1 MQEVS
6 VIIPNYNGMACLEG
20 VLSSLEQQA
29 FQNFETILV
38 DNGSSDGSVAFV
50 MGNFPWVH
58 IVELPDNFGFSRAV
72 NEGIYASRTP
82 YVLLLNNDTEVD
94 KNFVGEMLAAI
105 KRHKKAFSCSARM
118 ICYHDRNK
126 LDDAGNYYSALGWA
140 YVRGKGKDIHSFEK
154 EGRIF
159 ASCAGAAIYRK
170 KVFEKIGYFDEEHFA
185 YLEDIDVGYRARI
198 FGYENWYVPAALVY
212 HVGSGTS
219 GSRYNQFKT
228 RYSSRNNIYLIYKNM
243 PVLQII
249 LNLPFL
255 VPGFGMKILFFSQ
268 KGMGRE
274 YVAGIKNGF
283 QISHRNKKVKFH
295 MRNLGRYARIQ
306 LELWWN
312 IIYRFMV

>member
-1 MQEVS
+1 MEVS
-6 VIIPNYNGMACLEG
+6 VVIPNFNGIAFLDSVLASLEG
-20 VLSSLEQQA
+20 QTLS
-29 FQNFETILV
+29 NFEVILV
-38 DNGSSDGSVAFV
+38 DNGSTDGSCSFV
-50 MGNFPWVH
+50 TANYPWVH
-58 IVELPDNFGFSRAV
+58 LIELSENFGFCGAV
-72 NEGIYASRTP
+72 NAGIRAAKAP
-82 YVLLLNNDTEVD
+82 YVLLLNNDTEVKED
-94 KNFVGEMLAAI
+94 FVEEMLAAI
-105 KRHKKAFSCSARM
+105 RRHKNAFSCGARM
-118 ICYHDRNK
+118 VQYHDRDR
-126 LDDAGNYYSALGWA
+126 LDDVGNYYCALGWSFA
-140 YVRGKGKDIHSFEK
+140 RGRGKDIHAYETEDK
-154 EGRIF
+154 IF
-159 ASCAGAAIYRK
+159 SACAGAAIYRK
-170 KVFEKIGYFDEEHFA
+170 KIIEKIGYFDEEHFA

-283 QISHRNKKVKFH
+283 QISRRNKKVKFH

>member
-6 VIIPNYNGMACLEG
+6 VIIPNYNGMAYLEG

-94 KNFVGEMLAAI
+94 KNFVGEMLASI

-140 YVRGKGKDIHSFEK
+140 YARGKGKDIHSFEK

-170 KVFEKIGYFDEEHFA
+170 KVLRKSDILMKSILHIWKILMWAIVPGSLDM
-185 YLEDIDVGYRARI
+185 RT
-198 FGYENWYVPAALVY
+198 WYVPAALVY

-255 VPGFGMKILFFSQ
+255 VPGFGMKILFFPRREWAGSMWQ
-268 KGMGRE
+268 ESKMGSRSAAE
-274 YVAGIKNGF
+274 IK
-283 QISHRNKKVKFH
+283 K
-295 MRNLGRYARIQ
+295 
-306 LELWWN
+306 
-312 IIYRFMV
+312 

>member
-6 VIIPNYNGMACLEG
+6 VIIPNYNGMAYLEG

-140 YVRGKGKDIHSFEK
+140 YARGKGKDIHSFEK

-159 ASCAGAAIYRK
+159 TVRRFLRKSDILMKSILHIWKILMWAI
-170 KVFEKIGYFDEEHFA
+170 
-185 YLEDIDVGYRARI
+185 
-198 FGYENWYVPAALVY
+198 
-212 HVGSGTS
+212 
-219 GSRYNQFKT
+219 
-228 RYSSRNNIYLIYKNM
+228 
-243 PVLQII
+243 
-249 LNLPFL
+249 
-255 VPGFGMKILFFSQ
+255 VPGSLDMRTGMC
-268 KGMGRE
+268 
-274 YVAGIKNGF
+274 
-283 QISHRNKKVKFH
+283 
-295 MRNLGRYARIQ
+295 Q
-306 LELWWN
+306 LHWS
-312 IIYRFMV
+312 IM

>member
-1 MQEVS
+1 
-6 VIIPNYNGMACLEG
+6 
-20 VLSSLEQQA
+20 
-29 FQNFETILV
+29 
-38 DNGSSDGSVAFV
+38 
-50 MGNFPWVH
+50 
-58 IVELPDNFGFSRAV
+58 
-72 NEGIYASRTP
+72 
-82 YVLLLNNDTEVD
+82 
-94 KNFVGEMLAAI
+94 ML
-105 KRHKKAFSCSARM
+105 
-118 ICYHDRNK
+118 YT
-126 LDDAGNYYSALGWA
+126 G
-140 YVRGKGKDIHSFEK
+140 
-154 EGRIF
+154 
-159 ASCAGAAIYRK
+159 AGAAIYRK

>member
-6 VIIPNYNGMACLEG
+6 VIIPNYNGMAYLEG

-140 YVRGKGKDIHSFEK
+140 YARGKGKDIHSFEK

-228 RYSSRNNIYLIYKNM
+228 RYS
-243 PVLQII
+243 
-249 LNLPFL
+249 
-255 VPGFGMKILFFSQ
+255 
-268 KGMGRE
+268 
-274 YVAGIKNGF
+274 
-283 QISHRNKKVKFH
+283 
-295 MRNLGRYARIQ
+295 
-306 LELWWN
+306 
-312 IIYRFMV
+312 